1 MIKSKALI
9 SIATIHYQT
18 RKFNFGVVQFLHF
31 RVDLVLR
38 FFFKKKKNVKFVIY
52 VSLCFVMIS
61 TLSSIVFFFCLISFI
76 LFTTFLTEHKKERDK
91 LNGLFDILTQN
102 KRR

>member
-9 SIATIHYQT
+9 SIATIHCQT

-38 FFFKKKKNVKFVIY
+38 FFEKEKEREIRYLRV
-52 VSLCFVMIS
+52 
-61 TLSSIVFFFCLISFI
+61 IVFCYDINAFFYCF
-76 LFTTFLTEHKKERDK
+76 FF
-91 LNGLFDILTQN
+91 FA
-102 KRR
+102 